1 MPTDTR
7 VVHPLAR
14 LWLSHRVLCLWRLD
28 SMVED
33 LSAFLVSILYCF
45 IATMLNILVASMS
58 GIHGLATTF
67 GRIAYDNHSDST
79 MIKAGPMSASSQ
91 DAALTYAALAPAA
104 AGNFYSILYDGG
116 IRGPPQPQLTQFMQ
130 TQDLTGVRV
139 GIFPEWFN
147 DSVPAIQKRCYEVVS
162 YLQSR
167 GATVVKVSIPHLQLM
182 SLSHGVK
189 ISTEFAMDNE
199 KDYFTAPSAF
209 EPNTRIVVG
218 LGLTATAVEALAMDK
233 LRAWSFKF
241 IEELYEREGLTA
253 IVNPTIGEH
262 YTL

>member
-1 MPTDTR
+1 
-7 VVHPLAR
+7 
-14 LWLSHRVLCLWRLD
+14 
-28 SMVED
+28 
-33 LSAFLVSILYCF
+33 
-45 IATMLNILVASMS
+45 MS

-67 GRIAYDNHSDST
+67 GRFAYDNHSDST
-79 MIKAGPMSASSQ
+79 MIKAGPMTASSQ
-91 DAALTYAALAPAA
+91 DAALTYAALAPASR
-104 AGNFYSILYDGG
+104 GNFYSILYDGDV
-116 IRGPPQPQLTQFMQ
+116 RGPPQPQLSRFME
-130 TQDLTGVRV
+130 TDDLTGVRI

-147 DSVPAIQKRCYEVVS
+147 DSVPAIQQRAYDVVA

-199 KDYFTAPSAF
+199 KDYFVHPTAF

-233 LRAWSFKF
+233 LRAWSFKY

-253 IVNPTIGEH
+253 IVNPTIGKQRSSV
-262 YTL
+262 L